1 MYSHYDPSD
10 ILQSLS
16 NWELSTTNWNDI
28 IFNRINDNYFVNIKH
43 QCEQLI
49 DIAQRTQDEV
59 NHIIDKL
66 ESID

>member
-10 ILQSLS
+10 VLQSLS

-28 IFNRINDNYFVNIKH
+28 TFNRINDGYFVNIKY
-43 QCEQLI
+43 QCGQLI
-49 DIAQRTQDEV
+49 DSAQRVQDEV
-59 NHIIDKL
+59 NQIVEQL